1 MGKSTKSGILGIYV
15 LINSKLK
22 EAKKRLQ
29 SPKPTTI
36 KHYNVMT
43 NRKYNT

>member
-1 MGKSTKSGILGIYV
+1 MGELGKLGNLGVYV

-22 EAKKRLQ
+22 EDKRRLH